1 MNDNRIIAKFIIFYR
16 ELPHVLLT
24 TYAADEKCRL
34 TKDGVQK
41 CGTLMQPRATIILE
55 SKGNLTED
63 KKRIF
68 NFSNLLDE
76 LEKNNQIIS
85 FSVKKTIQ
93 F

>member
-1 MNDNRIIAKFIIFYR
+1 M
-16 ELPHVLLT
+16 T
-24 TYAADEKCRL
+24 TYAADEQCKL
-34 TKDGVQK
+34 TKDGVHK
-41 CGTLMQPRATIILE
+41 NGLLMQPRATILLE
-55 SKGNLTED
+55 SKGRITED

-68 NFSNLLDE
+68 QFTNLLDE